1 LAVTFGRSRASVCLI
16 VNSVGQHIADIFNLK
31 CFCDLSI
38 WSPRATQY
46 TAAISQRMPF
56 ISYISAFIDGTG
68 RAICRP
74 VRDQQRVFNGYHRDH
89 ELKYQSVLTPDG
101 LIVSMAGPFDGRH
114 HDPFMLAES
123 QFNEIMDADPVLQH
137 MCVFA
142 DTCMDNGNQVSDM
155 FGVLPPS
162 IDEYLASR

>member
-1 LAVTFGRSRASVCLI
+1 
-16 VNSVGQHIADIFNLK
+16 
-31 CFCDLSI
+31 
-38 WSPRATQY
+38 
-46 TAAISQRMPF
+46 
-56 ISYISAFIDGTG
+56 
-68 RAICRP
+68 
-74 VRDQQRVFNGYHRDH
+74 
-89 ELKYQSVLTPDG
+89 
-101 LIVSMAGPFDGRH
+101 MAGPFDGRH